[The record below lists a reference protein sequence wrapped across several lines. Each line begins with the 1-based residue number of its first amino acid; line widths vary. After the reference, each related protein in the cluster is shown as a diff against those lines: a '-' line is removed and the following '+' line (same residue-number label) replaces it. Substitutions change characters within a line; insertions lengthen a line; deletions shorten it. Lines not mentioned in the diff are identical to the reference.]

1 MKTILLIF
9 LLLSSVGLVA
19 AQTEGGWTWI
29 SPYPQGNIL
38 YASCVAGNRVFFWG
52 EQSTIVSTTDGGD
65 TFIMSPPYAPSGDGA
80 WAGYQS
86 IAFADSLTGY
96 LTDIPKGE
104 FRTTDGGLH
113 WIQVANPYSNIDI
126 VTFANSQ
133 IGWKFGGGGGSYKTT
148 NAGLTWSYFN
158 TPFQF
163 NQGGFFSHVYALDQ
177 NRVWVLKNGFQ
188 GVTGVS
194 GVWFSSNGGTDWQE
208 VNTGLVMDSTLRI
221 SNVDL
226 KINVSGLGIAIGYTY
241 SESTSSFVL
250 RTTDFGFSWVKTLVP
265 GVVLRTVLTI
275 NDSIWVVY
283 GNESGPS
290 YRPIQLRS
298 TDSGS
303 TWNFVVDP
311 FPGPYYNYFY
321 TAEYTPS
328 EQVILACVSRSI
340 YRSSDLGLTYS
351 KLTNVSDMVVSDFAI
366 DRTSTRGEQLVV
378 AISPTYTTR
387 DYLLSDDGGR
397 TWVRRAIPPNI
408 GNQIY
413 EASIADGVIAIITG
427 NSTLAK
433 STDKGLTWT
442 RLSIGYSGIMRA
454 LNILDSNTIVVTGYP
469 GSMKLFSTS
478 DGGAQWISTPLVNRS
493 WFNELRAL
501 PSGQVLGCG
510 MLYDT
515 TAVKGMLFA
524 TTDRGFNWHV
534 IEVSEEVGHIVMSS
548 ATTGFAVST
557 YEVYR
562 TTTAGESWAIN
573 RSSNTYFTA
582 FSNLAFSDSLH
593 GLLRESYYFVE
604 TSNGGTSWQNTQFYV
619 PSWGPIKR
627 MAYNNRG
634 ELLVVTESAGFLR
647 YTGGTGTLPNP
658 HQPSSNTTPEL
669 FELSQ
674 NYPNPFNP
682 STTITYSIP
691 YTVNVELTVYNILG
705 QQVGTLVDG
714 LEEPGFK
721 AVQFDASKLASG
733 LYFYRLEAGD
743 FSSTKKFLL
752 LK

>member
-9 LLLSSVGLVA
+9 LLLSSVSLVA
-19 AQTEGGWTWI
+19 AQSEGGWTWI

-38 YASCVAGNRVFFWG
+38 YASCVAGNKVFFWG

-80 WAGYQS
+80 WVGYQP

-104 FRTTDGGLH
+104 FRTTDGGVH
-113 WIQVANPYSNIDI
+113 WTQVVSPYSNIEI

-177 NRVWVLKNGFQ
+177 NRLWVLKSGYQ

-194 GVWFSSNGGTDWQE
+194 GVWHSSNGGTDWQQ
-208 VNTGLVMDSTLRI
+208 VNTGLVMDSTVRI

-226 KINVSGLGIAIGYTY
+226 KINASGLGMAIGYTY
-241 SESTSSFVL
+241 SDSIRSFIL
-250 RTTDFGFSWVKTLVP
+250 RTTDFGFSWVRTVVP
-265 GVVLRTVLTI
+265 GVVLRSLLTI

-283 GNESGPS
+283 GNQSASPHH
-290 YRPIQLRS
+290 PIQMRS
-298 TDSGS
+298 IDFGS
-303 TWNFVVDP
+303 SWDFALDP

-321 TAEYTPS
+321 TAEYVPS

-340 YRSSDLGLTYS
+340 YRSRDLGLTYS
-351 KLTNVSDMVVSDFAI
+351 KLTNNSDMIVSEFAI
-366 DRTSTRGEQLVV
+366 DPKAANGEQLVV
-378 AISPTYTTR
+378 AISPTYTIP

-397 TWVRRAIPPNI
+397 TWVRRAIPTNI
-408 GNQIY
+408 GNQIF
-413 EASIADGVIAIITG
+413 EVSIADGVIAMITG

-433 STDKGLTWT
+433 STDKGSTWT

-454 LNILDSNTIVVTGYP
+454 LDVLDSTTIVVTGYP

-515 TAVKGMLFA
+515 TSVSGMLFA
-524 TTDRGFNWHV
+524 TTDRGFNWHI
-534 IEVSEEVGHIVMSS
+534 IEVSREVGHIVMSS

-562 TTTAGESWAIN
+562 TSNAGENWALN
-573 RSSNTYFTA
+573 RSSSNYSTA

-634 ELLVVTESAGFLR
+634 ELLVLTESAGFLR

-682 STTITYSIP
+682 STSITFDLPRRSHAKLI
-691 YTVNVELTVYNILG
+691 VYDLLG
-705 QQVGTLVDG
+705 REVSTPVDEIRGPGRHQVRFQATH
-714 LEEPGFK
+714 
-721 AVQFDASKLASG
+721 LASG
-733 LYFYRLEAGD
+733 VYLYRVTADGFVQTRKMVLQ
-743 FSSTKKFLL
+743 K
-752 LK
+752 